1 MAERKQKIKLEILAI
16 SKKEYNSLCDSLRHL
31 LTLSK
36 KIDKRSDKLHEVIGN
51 LNDELREERKQ
62 LVSRVQAIETLIDSL
77 ILKEVEGKDES

>member
-1 MAERKQKIKLEILAI
+1 MADRKKMRLEILAI

-36 KIDKRSDKLHEVIGN
+36 KIDKRSDKLHEVINN

-62 LVSRVQAIETLIDSL
+62 LVSRVQAIETLIDKL
-77 ILKEVEGKDES
+77 ILKEVEAKDES

>member
-1 MAERKQKIKLEILAI
+1 MADGKKMRLEILAI
-16 SKKEYNSLCDSLRHL
+16 SKKEYNSLCDHLRHL

-36 KIDKRSDKLHEVIGN
+36 KIDKRSDKLHDVIVN

-62 LVSRVQAIETLIDSL
+62 LVSRVQMIETLVDKL